1 MNKKYIIYG
10 SVTFLV
16 ILFLFC
22 RGSSANNWEIQ
33 KPQTPI
39 TQIIFF
45 GDSLTSGYGL
55 KEPDK
60 SFPNIVGKK
69 LGIAYKIFG
78 YPGNTTADGIKKLKN
93 LDNEPPSLIIL
104 TLGGNDILR
113 RLKLEETDANLRTL
127 FENLQKKGHT
137 VVFTEVL
144 PLMGGKRHD
153 IYRNAC
159 KDYKIAMVPDI
170 LDNMLNDSESMQG
183 DGIHPDVKGCEII
196 AERVLKTLNE
206 TGLIN

>member
-10 SVTFLV
+10 SAALL
-16 ILFLFC
+16 ILLFIFC
-22 RGSSANNWEIQ
+22 SGPSINNWEIT

-55 KEPDK
+55 KDSER

-69 LGIAYKIFG
+69 LEIKYKIFG
-78 YPGNTTADGIKKLKN
+78 YPGNTTEDGIKKLKN
-93 LDNEPPSLIIL
+93 LDNEPPSLVIL

-113 RLKLEETDANLRTL
+113 RLKLEETDENLRTL
-127 FENLQKKGHT
+127 FKSLQMKGHT

-144 PLMGGKRHD
+144 PILGGKRRN
-153 IYRNAC
+153 IYIGAC

-170 LDNMLNDSESMQG
+170 LDNMLNDATSMQG

-196 AERVLKTLNE
+196 AERVLNTLSE
-206 TGLIN
+206 TGLVN